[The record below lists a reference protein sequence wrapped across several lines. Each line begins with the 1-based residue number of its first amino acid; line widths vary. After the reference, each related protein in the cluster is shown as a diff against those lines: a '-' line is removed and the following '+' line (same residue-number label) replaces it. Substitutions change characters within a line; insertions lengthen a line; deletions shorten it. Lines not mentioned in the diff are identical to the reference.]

1 MGILKISVIL
11 SLATFAPPAACSA
24 QLRPSALWPPGDAW
38 IRSIQP
44 PCGQVRGRIIRWPR
58 GVGSDTVPSLLAGV
72 LVQVVDSIT
81 QPTQARSQT
90 AVTTNAAGEFQVPMV
105 KKSSGAVFLRVR
117 YVGSEPVIVALD
129 PARNRAYVVEIGL
142 VSAGWDDPQLGLS
155 VQAIR
160 GVGALCSP

>member
-1 MGILKISVIL
+1 
-11 SLATFAPPAACSA
+11 
-24 QLRPSALWPPGDAW
+24 
-38 IRSIQP
+38 
-44 PCGQVRGRIIRWPR
+44 
-58 GVGSDTVPSLLAGV
+58 
-72 LVQVVDSIT
+72 
-81 QPTQARSQT
+81 
-90 AVTTNAAGEFQVPMV
+90 MV